1 MLYNELKLGYPSLW
15 LKTTEPSRAI
25 QDLVSYDF
33 RDFYTINFELT
44 DIKSEKLGEIEFIKQ
59 IDSSFASSIPS
70 GSYKLFLRAEDKSGA
85 LSNILEN
92 SNCE

>member
-33 RDFYTINFELT
+33 RDFYTINFELGFSKYVNNIWRT
-44 DIKSEKLGEIEFIKQ
+44 ILIESL
-59 IDSSFASSIPS
+59 DP
-70 GSYKLFLRAEDKSGA
+70 ET
-85 LSNILEN
+85 
-92 SNCE
+92 